1 MGHFVNVAKT
11 AKLNFRQN
19 LNLFQDATLS
29 ELTEASRLAPP
40 GSSALTDALS
50 RRADILRLRGDHLSA
65 ASVLAEA
72 IASVSSP
79 ELRFR
84 LLHREAQS
92 RAKGKD
98 HEGAKTYEWCFK
110 FHENFTSVVF

>member
-11 AKLNFRQN
+11 AKLNYRQN

-50 RRADILRLRGDHLSA
+50 RRADILRLLRGDHLSA
-65 ASVLAEA
+65 APVLAEA
-72 IASVSSP
+72 VASVSSP

-98 HEGAKTYEWCFK
+98 HQGAKTYEWCFNL
-110 FHENFTSVVF
+110 H